1 MEVLNTTVSFK
12 DYSITFDNCRIKRG
26 VWVEPDPFLSE
37 DITLTCCVFESNAI
51 VGSDLKYVK
60 VKEDGSINVRC
71 LQGPRFKING
81 IDIQTNGFSIDP
93 YASKVIFY
101 NSGIIKITAEH
112 YGIRGVE
119 SKINIKNKKLILINA
134 KENAIDSRKSD
145 VWIVNKYS
153 NLEFVN
159 DFKTAI
165 TSENSMTE
173 VRASANLKFCG
184 YQSDGLIFK
193 DGGFSLLAYTDTTFF
208 LSTKGFTFEGPGRFE
223 TNPKSIFIGT
233 DEKITLDS
241 RYDLL
246 CNSVI
251 AKLPTVEITE
261 GAYALALK
269 PDGRLAKVSDHYV
282 E

>member
-12 DYSITFDNCRIKRG
+12 DYSITFIRCRIKRG

-37 DITLTCCVFESNAI
+37 DITLTNCVFESNAI
-51 VGSDLKYVK
+51 VGSNLNWVK
-60 VKEDGSINVRC
+60 VKEDGSINVKC
-71 LQGPRFKING
+71 MQGPRFKING
-81 IDIQTNGFSIDP
+81 IDIQTNGFSISP
-93 YASKVIFY
+93 QSSKVIFY
-101 NSGIIKITAEH
+101 NSGIIKINAEH
-112 YGIRGVE
+112 YGIRGFD
-119 SKINIKNKKLILINA
+119 STINIKNKKLILINA
-134 KENAIDSRKSD
+134 KDIAIDSRKST
-145 VWIVNKYS
+145 VWVVNKYS

-159 DFKTAI
+159 DFKTGI
-165 TSENSMTE
+165 TAEDAMVE

-193 DGGFSLLAYTDTTFF
+193 DGGSELLAYTDTTFF
-208 LSTKGFTFEGPGRFE
+208 LSTKGLKFESPGRFE
-223 TNPKSIFIGT
+223 TDPSSIYIGT

-251 AKLPTVEITE
+251 TKLPTDPITE
-261 GAYALALK
+261 GTYVLGLNGDRQLTK
-269 PDGRLAKVSDHYV
+269 MTDRYV